1 MATYTS
7 DPAQLHRWNTRFSA
21 DGYLFGT
28 EPNAFLAAQRSRL
41 KPGMRA
47 LCIADGDGRNSVFL
61 ARQGLEVTAFDFSP
75 VAVEK
80 AKRLAR
86 DAGVNVDYRQSDILA
101 WQWEPS
107 RYDVI
112 AAIFFQ
118 FLDPAQRAKV
128 FSGLEASLAPGGLLL
143 LQGYRPE
150 QIANATGGP
159 KDEENMYTEALLR
172 ESFRDL
178 EIIHL
183 ASHDEVLTEGTAHRG
198 ISALIDL
205 VARRSGADDE
215 RAGNLDPAHSP
226 TG

>member
-7 DPAQLHRWNTRFSA
+7 DPKQLDRWNTRFSE

-28 EPNAFLAAQRSRL
+28 EPNAFLASQRDRL

-61 ARQGLEVTAFDFSP
+61 ARQGLDVTAFDFSP
-75 VAVEK
+75 VAIGK
-80 AKRLAR
+80 AKRLAAE
-86 DAGVNVDYRQSDILA
+86 AGVQVDYRQSDILA

-107 RYDVI
+107 RYDVV

-118 FLDPAQRAKV
+118 FLDPAQRADV
-128 FSGLEASLAPGGLLL
+128 FRGLERTLAPGGLLL

-150 QIANATGGP
+150 QVANATGGP
-159 KDEENMYTEALLR
+159 KAEENMYTEALLR

-178 EIIHL
+178 EILHV
-183 ASHDEVLTEGTAHRG
+183 ASHDEVLAEGTAHRG
-198 ISALIDL
+198 MSALIDL
-205 VARRSGADDE
+205 VARKAK
-215 RAGNLDPAHSP
+215 
-226 TG
+226 

>member
-7 DPAQLHRWNTRFSA
+7 DPAQLERWNTRFSA

-28 EPNAFLAAQRSRL
+28 EPNAFLASQRARL

-47 LCIADGDGRNSVFL
+47 LSIADGDGRNSVFL

-75 VAVEK
+75 VALEK
-80 AKRLAR
+80 AKRLAAQ
-86 DAGVNVDYRQSDILA
+86 AGVRVDYRHSDLLA
-101 WQWEPS
+101 WEWEPS

-118 FLDPAQRAKV
+118 FLDAKQRAKV
-128 FSGLEASLAPGGLLL
+128 FAGLETSLAPGGLIL

-159 KDEENMYTEALLR
+159 KDAENMYTEPLLR
-172 ESFRDL
+172 ESFANL
-178 EIIHL
+178 EILHL
-183 ASHDEVLTEGTAHRG
+183 RSHDDVLEEGTAHRG
-198 ISALIDL
+198 MSALIDL
-205 VARRSGADDE
+205 VARKPR
-215 RAGNLDPAHSP
+215 
-226 TG
+226 